1 MHEDKND
8 IFESIDTEDFDN
20 KTEEECLEL
29 VRKKWI
35 EFNIHKNQT
44 EEICLEAVRQN
55 CNAIK
60 CVQNQTEKICIEAVK
75 QD

>member
-1 MHEDKND
+1 
-8 IFESIDTEDFDN
+8 N

-29 VRKKWI
+29 VRKNGLNLI
-35 EFNIHKNQT
+35 YIKNQT

-60 CVQNQTEKICIEAVK
+60 CGLHLFFVSKVF
-75 QD
+75 

>member
-29 VRKKWI
+29 VRKNGLNLI
-35 EFNIHKNQT
+35 YIKNQT
-44 EEICLEAVRQN
+44 EDMYRSS
-55 CNAIK
+55 
-60 CVQNQTEKICIEAVK
+60 
-75 QD
+75 

>member
-29 VRKKWI
+29 VRKNGLNLI
-35 EFNIHKNQT
+35 YIKNQT
-44 EEICLEAVRQN
+44 EDICLEAVRQN

-60 CVQNQTEKICIEAVK
+60 CVQNQTEKICI
-75 QD
+75 

>member
-29 VRKKWI
+29 VRKNGLNLI
-35 EFNIHKNQT
+35 YIKNQT

-55 CNAIK
+55 CNAINVFRIRQK
-60 CVQNQTEKICIEAVK
+60 KYV
-75 QD
+75 

>member
-35 EFNIHKNQT
+35 EFNIHKKSNRRDMSRG
-44 EEICLEAVRQN
+44 C
-55 CNAIK
+55 
-60 CVQNQTEKICIEAVK
+60 
-75 QD
+75 

>member
-29 VRKKWI
+29 VRKNGLNLI
-35 EFNIHKNQT
+35 YIKNQT
-44 EEICLEAVRQN
+44 EDICLEAVRQN
-55 CNAIK
+55 
-60 CVQNQTEKICIEAVK
+60 
-75 QD
+75 